1 MTKEKY
7 TPEEISKVLKE
18 MRELVEVKIAGL
30 KSSLPVLFTVISA
43 VFAYF
48 IVQENADSIEIIKM
62 YMAIIILTCASF
74 GIVLF
79 VFKETPYYNSF
90 NKIEDKS
97 FRPYDIKTYWN
108 LPDIIFVEKL
118 EEFFGKELNSI
129 EKLEAKFLKQRINEY
144 RLKYRLV
151 KILRVILLSAAI
163 VLGGGCLIVIVT
175 WG

>member
-1 MTKEKY
+1 
-7 TPEEISKVLKE
+7 
-18 MRELVEVKIAGL
+18 
-30 KSSLPVLFTVISA
+30 
-43 VFAYF
+43 
-48 IVQENADSIEIIKM
+48 
-62 YMAIIILTCASF
+62 MAIIILTCTSF

-118 EEFFGKELNSI
+118 EEFFGKEFNSI
-129 EKLEAKFLKQRINEY
+129 EKLEASFLKQRINEY

-151 KILRVILLSAAI
+151 KVLRIILLGSAI
-163 VLGGGCLIVIVT
+163 VLAGGCLMVIVT